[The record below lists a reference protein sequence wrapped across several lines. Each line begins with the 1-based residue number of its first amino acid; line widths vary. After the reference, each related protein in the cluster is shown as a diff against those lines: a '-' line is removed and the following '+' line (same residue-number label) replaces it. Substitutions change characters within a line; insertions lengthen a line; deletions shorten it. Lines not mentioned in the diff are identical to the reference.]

1 MQVSPSTLIST
12 DQSNAPGS
20 TRTPVKTLN
29 QNDFLK
35 LVMAQMTNQDPLNPQ
50 KDTEFIAQM
59 TQFSALEQSKSM
71 QLDMARLQTDQQFM
85 QATTMLG
92 RVVALQDDQG
102 NLINGAV
109 SAVQVEA
116 GTPKIVVNGLAY
128 DLSSVLSIAPAPSN
142 P

>member
-1 MQVSPSTLIST
+1 MQVSPNFLIST
-12 DQSNAPGS
+12 DQSYTPGS
-20 TRTPVKTLN
+20 TRTPVRTLN
-29 QNDFLK
+29 QDDFLK
-35 LVMAQMTNQDPLNPQ
+35 LVMAPLTNQDPLNPQ

-128 DLSSVLSIAPAPSN
+128 DLSTVLSVAPAASN

>member
-29 QNDFLK
+29 QDDFLK

-71 QLDMARLQTDQQFM
+71 QLDIARLQTDQQFM
-85 QATTMLG
+85 QANAVLG
-92 RVVALQDDQG
+92 RVVALQDEQG
-102 NLINGAV
+102 ALVHGIV

-116 GTPKIVVNGLAY
+116 GTPKLIVNGQAY
-128 DLSSVLSIAPAPSN
+128 DLSTLLSVEPATGN

>member
-29 QNDFLK
+29 QDDFLK

-71 QLDMARLQTDQQFM
+71 QLDIARLQTDQQFM
-85 QATTMLG
+85 QANSMLG

-102 NLINGAV
+102 NLINGTV
-109 SAVQVEA
+109 SAIQVEA
-116 GTPKIVVNGLAY
+116 GTPKIVINGLPY
-128 DLSSVLSIAPAPSN
+128 DLSSLLSIAPAPSN